1 MLGCG
6 FVTLLVVL
14 FFASALLLLREE
26 EKQQSVF
33 PSRPTEDTS
42 VEYDGEKYVPKDRV
56 ETFLVLGLDKYES
69 SSTTDSYNND
79 KQSDFVML
87 LVFDNDAQTCGAI
100 QINRDAMVNVNILAL
115 GSSIPTLHQHKHNS
129 F

>member
-1 MLGCG
+1 
-6 FVTLLVVL
+6 
-14 FFASALLLLREE
+14 
-26 EKQQSVF
+26 
-33 PSRPTEDTS
+33 
-42 VEYDGEKYVPKDRV
+42 
-56 ETFLVLGLDKYES
+56 
-69 SSTTDSYNND
+69 
-79 KQSDFVML
+79 ML